1 MRILRGV
8 GSRILPC
15 GCLVGL
21 YETYNGRVIAVI
33 DGCSATCTDPSHRVN
48 AALPAT
54 SCFPLQDLVYARVRS
69 DP

>member
-21 YETYNGRVIAVI
+21 YETYDGRIIAVI
-33 DGCSATCTDPSHRVN
+33 DGCSAACTDRAHRVN
-48 AALPAT
+48 VTLPAADAAT
-54 SCFPLQDLVYARVRS
+54 QKDDKPSPAS
-69 DP
+69 A